1 MHSSK
6 YISQEKNGK
15 FFIEIEYRR
24 IRSDDAA
31 KCYKKLYFDPE
42 ADSSKGSHYY
52 ITDGELREKL
62 KELVDDSEKVTE
74 VRVYTHL
81 LTNLQVTKDIWHH
94 AFIVFETDKW
104 WWSIEKNDVGVTI
117 QRSKYIEYVRDRYRR
132 NKRTTGLL
140 SGITLEKKYEGSHT
154 LNELIDHIYLKDY
167 LNEDYHLLENN
178 CQHFADKIWL
188 FI

>member
-94 AFIVFETDKW
+94 AFVVFLTYKW
-104 WWSIEKNDVGVTI
+104 WWSIEKKPTPASQFNDQSISNTFVIDTEEINERLAYSV
-117 QRSKYIEYVRDRYRR
+117 E
-132 NKRTTGLL
+132 
-140 SGITLEKKYEGSHT
+140 SH
-154 LNELIDHIYLKDY
+154 
-167 LNEDYHLLENN
+167 
-178 CQHFADKIWL
+178 
-188 FI
+188 